1 MPEAVSA
8 YGTLERRFARIA
20 AISDALGILQWD
32 TETLMPVGS
41 VDGRAE
47 QLATLRVISHELLTV
62 PEMGDRLDAA
72 EAEADGLK
80 DWQRANLREMRRAYI
95 HATAVPPD
103 LVEASSKAISRCE
116 MVWRDARPASDF
128 ALLLPSLA
136 EVLKYQREIAAAKA
150 ASLGVSPYDAL
161 LDTYEP
167 GGRSERVD
175 ALFADLREF
184 LPGFL
189 GEVLE
194 RQRRRPEI
202 LPLEGVF
209 PVETQRALGVRL
221 MQAVGF
227 DFQRGRLDVSLHPFC
242 GGATGDV
249 RITTRYD
256 EDDFTKALM
265 GVLHETGHAL
275 YEQGRPPE
283 WLGQP
288 VGDARGMS
296 LHESQ
301 SLIVEMQ
308 ACRSRAFLEF
318 LAPLL
323 AESFG
328 GRGPA
333 WEADNLHRLYTR
345 VEPGYIRVDADEVT
359 YPAHVLVR
367 YELEKALIH
376 GDMALADLPAAWND
390 GMQAMLGVKV
400 PNDRLGCLQDI
411 HWPGGAWGY
420 FPTYTLGAMTA
431 AQLFAAARQADPEV
445 LPGIARGDFKPLTTW
460 LRANIHTKGSLLT
473 GDELLT
479 EATGRPLDA
488 TIYKNHLKRRY
499 LDEE

>member
-1 MPEAVSA
+1 
-8 YGTLERRFARIA
+8 
-20 AISDALGILQWD
+20 
-32 TETLMPVGS
+32 
-41 VDGRAE
+41 
-47 QLATLRVISHELLTV
+47 
-62 PEMGDRLDAA
+62 
-72 EAEADGLK
+72 
-80 DWQRANLREMRRAYI
+80 
-95 HATAVPPD
+95 
-103 LVEASSKAISRCE
+103 
-116 MVWRDARPASDF
+116 
-128 ALLLPSLA
+128 
-136 EVLKYQREIAAAKA
+136 
-150 ASLGVSPYDAL
+150 
-161 LDTYEP
+161 
-167 GGRSERVD
+167 
-175 ALFADLREF
+175 
-184 LPGFL
+184 
-189 GEVLE
+189 
-194 RQRRRPEI
+194 
-202 LPLEGVF
+202 
-209 PVETQRALGVRL
+209 
-221 MQAVGF
+221 
-227 DFQRGRLDVSLHPFC
+227 
-242 GGATGDV
+242 
-249 RITTRYD
+249 
-256 EDDFTKALM
+256 
-265 GVLHETGHAL
+265 
-275 YEQGRPPE
+275 
-283 WLGQP
+283 
-288 VGDARGMS
+288 
-296 LHESQ
+296 
-301 SLIVEMQ
+301 MQ

-445 LPGIARGDFKPLTTW
+445 LPGIERGDFKPLTTW

-488 TIYKNHLKRRY
+488 AIYKNHLKRRY